1 MDARETGR
9 TPCPRRSGRSHPA
22 PERLDA
28 VEEGRRPRRV
38 PPAVLTGK
46 RGFELLQQLALLG
59 GEVDRG
65 LHHHAAI
72 QVTRCAAA
80 DRAHALATQAEHLA
94 TLGLGG
100 NADLGFAV
108 EGRHVDH
115 VAQCSLGDA
124 DRHVAVQVVAVAVED
139 RMLAHAHF
147 HVEVAGRRARR
158 AGLAL
163 AIEADAIA
171 TVDAG
176 GNLDREDLLVLDAA
190 GAVAL
195 AAGVAHHLA
204 TTSAFRTGLLHGED
218 ATLETHLAVAVAGG
232 AGLDLA
238 VLRAAALAVRAL
250 GQGRDLDPL
259 LDAGDGLLQI
269 QLHHVADV
277 GTTAGTA
284 PASGTAEDGAE
295 DVAEDVVHVRRRPAP
310 AATHAVLERSMA
322 V

>member
-1 MDARETGR
+1 
-9 TPCPRRSGRSHPA
+9 
-22 PERLDA
+22 
-28 VEEGRRPRRV
+28 
-38 PPAVLTGK
+38 
-46 RGFELLQQLALLG
+46 
-59 GEVDRG
+59 
-65 LHHHAAI
+65 
-72 QVTRCAAA
+72 
-80 DRAHALATQAEHLA
+80 
-94 TLGLGG
+94 
-100 NADLGFAV
+100 
-108 EGRHVDH
+108 
-115 VAQCSLGDA
+115 
-124 DRHVAVQVVAVAVED
+124 VQVVAVAVED

-171 TVDAG
+171 AVDAG

-204 TTSAFRTGLLHGED
+204 TTGAFRTGLLHGED
-218 ATLETHLAVAVAGG
+218 ATLETHLAVAMAGG

-259 LDAGDGLLQI
+259 LDAGDGLLQV

-322 V
+322 VGVIGAALARVGQDLVRLLALLERGFGGGIAGVAVRVVLHRAAAIGLFQLFVAGGAGHAQHFVVVAFHGEAVIRGSL